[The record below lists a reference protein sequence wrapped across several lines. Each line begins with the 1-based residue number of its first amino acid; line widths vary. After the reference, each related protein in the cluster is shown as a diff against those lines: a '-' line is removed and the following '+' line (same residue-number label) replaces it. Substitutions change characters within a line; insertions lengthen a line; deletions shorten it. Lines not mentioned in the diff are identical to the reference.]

1 MGGSNKPLLGIYTRK
16 KMKTAL
22 KKDIC
27 EHSEQSGNK
36 ENAHN
41 RATSWIMNKSTIK
54 RYKLLK
60 NYDYSDHAE
69 KKEDRLSESHIVWFH
84 SAMTKTVPTLRVGAE
99 LSVEDWKRLLSG
111 VENREICRLY
121 RMRGCTSWK
130 ALQRLHFFLHP
141 WALFNIITIKYASLI
156 QINCKVI
163 DLVKLHHVT

>member
-1 MGGSNKPLLGIYTRK
+1 
-16 KMKTAL
+16 MKTAH

-41 RATSWIMNKSTIK
+41 QANSWIMKESTIK

-69 KKEDRLSESHIVWFH
+69 KKEDGLSESHIVWFH
-84 SAMTKTVPTLRVGAE
+84 SAMTKTVPTLRMGAE

-111 VENREICRLY
+111 VENWEICRLY
-121 RMRGCTSWK
+121 CMRGCTSWK
-130 ALQRLHFFLHP
+130 ALQRLRFFLHSG
-141 WALFNIITIKYASLI
+141 ALFNFITTKYASLI
-156 QINCKVI
+156 QINCKAI
-163 DLVKLHHVT
+163 DLVKLQHVT